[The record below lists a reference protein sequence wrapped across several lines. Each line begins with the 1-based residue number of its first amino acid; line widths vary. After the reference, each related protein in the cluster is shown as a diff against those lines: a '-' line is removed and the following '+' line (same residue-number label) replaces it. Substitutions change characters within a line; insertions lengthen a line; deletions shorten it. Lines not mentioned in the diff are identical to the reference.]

1 MKNVIEKL
9 KSTYAEGGEEVTT
22 LKVKSDLV
30 EKYNDLISLRNRL
43 QYEIEDEQIFEED
56 ITALDYILD
65 FLEFCFEESM
75 TAEELKKIKEIQKS
89 NIIKNTKIQKQVTE
103 FKKSCTNI

>member
-65 FLEFCFEESM
+65 FLEFCFEESI

-89 NIIKNTKIQKQVTE
+89 NIIKNTKIQK
-103 FKKSCTNI
+103 